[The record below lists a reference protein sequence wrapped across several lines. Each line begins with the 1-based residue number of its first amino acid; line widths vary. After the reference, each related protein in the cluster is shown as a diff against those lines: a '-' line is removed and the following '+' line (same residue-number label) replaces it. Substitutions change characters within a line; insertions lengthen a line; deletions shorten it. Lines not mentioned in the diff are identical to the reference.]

1 MQDQLQK
8 DLNTVVGKLRSF
20 GPKISRTAKQDLNE
34 AAKVIV
40 QAAKANAPQSAKPHQ
55 GAISLGHKSKRIT
68 IKPGNLKRSIRRLA
82 LRRVKSAAIVGI
94 KLGGAV
100 DGWYGRFVE
109 QGTKYQRAQYF
120 MERAKNSAGPIAQD
134 IAIRLIS
141 KRIDDLINAN
151 FK

>member
-40 QAAKANAPQSAKPHQ
+40 QAAKANAPQSTKPHR
-55 GAISLGHKSKRIT
+55 ARKVLV
-68 IKPGNLKRSIRRLA
+68 KPGNLKRSIRRLA

-120 MERAKNSAGPIAQD
+120 MERAKNSAGPIAQG